1 MASSISPAGSFSDC
15 RGRESCV
22 LIMPQPACVLMD
34 LLQALNI
41 QVLLV
46 DDCLL
51 RSRSLLSSI
60 LMWAEVLRRTASNTK
75 KNYHASQKQCDA
87 VGNVLAP
94 DRIHDGRKKRKA
106 GYSTMVLGPGVN
118 LALQIGCDPAEIVF
132 WESPLAHHPDSKKAE
147 QDVQKV

>member
-1 MASSISPAGSFSDC
+1 
-15 RGRESCV
+15 
-22 LIMPQPACVLMD
+22 MD

-51 RSRSLLSSI
+51 RSFLVFHIDAGGSAAQDSQQH
-60 LMWAEVLRRTASNTK
+60 E
-75 KNYHASQKQCDA
+75 KNYHTSQKQCDA

-94 DRIHDGRKKRKA
+94 DRIHDGREKEKSRIQHD
-106 GYSTMVLGPGVN
+106 GLGPGVN

-132 WESPLAHHPDSKKAE
+132 GNRLAHHPDQQKAE
-147 QDVQKV
+147 QDVQKL